1 MKTCAIGEGGKNY
14 VAVLTGN
21 LQDSDTLATLMS
33 RLFDLLKLKHLVILF
48 QHDKELTCLF
58 LILFSMRKT
67 SSAFCLTS

>member
-1 MKTCAIGEGGKNY
+1 MKTSAIGKGGNNY

-21 LQDSDTLATLMS
+21 LQDNNTLATLMS
-33 RLFDLLKLKHLVILF
+33 RLLDFLKLKHLVILF